1 MSELPAQVGVAEVV
15 ALGLDAAA
23 GISMP
28 DDAREV
34 IFPNGVPVRM
44 LEASSDDSDAAAGTL
59 AEKERRDK
67 VITAA
72 SESGASAVAAE
83 DNLTSEVHDLKR
95 QADAARDPDSGENVL
110 SEPPPPRP

>member
-1 MSELPAQVGVAEVV
+1 
-15 ALGLDAAA
+15 
-23 GISMP
+23 MP

-34 IFPNGVPVRM
+34 IFPKGVPVQM
-44 LEASSDDSDAAAGTL
+44 LDARPDDKGAVAGTM

-72 SESGASAVAAE
+72 SESSASAVAAE

-110 SEPPPPRP
+110 SEPPPPGS